1 MGTEL
6 TQARPERP
14 GRSNGIQQVAKRNT
28 QPYIQRTRILQP
40 AVQTTT
46 SHSPPAPPAFCL
58 NLGPEMKRERDNGEE
73 GLDACY
79 QSALTLL
86 HWTRQHRTGQ
96 ANSSSS
102 FSPQS
107 GPKIQPEGQVW
118 KGANE
123 RRMSDHTQSVRLVHS
138 ASPKSTILRPKS
150 N

>member
-1 MGTEL
+1 MVRSWQHNNLGKTDPTRFKYLFKSPPLFRNRGSMGTEV
-6 TQARPERP
+6 TQARPESP
-14 GRSNGIQQVAKRNT
+14 GRSNGIQQVAERNT

-58 NLGPEMKRERDNGEE
+58 DLGPEMKRERDNGEE

-107 GPKIQPEGQVW
+107 GPKIQPEGQV
-118 KGANE
+118 
-123 RRMSDHTQSVRLVHS
+123 
-138 ASPKSTILRPKS
+138 
-150 N
+150 